1 MSNESYKFSKVQ
13 DALFHILSG
22 LDFLIV
28 YDCETTGFQPAEN
41 HIIQLSARLCCVMK
55 DGFLEE
61 VGQAEW
67 YINPGYCLPDKITEL
82 TGISDEFLREKPF
95 EKEVFQE
102 IANFFCRDAILGY
115 NNHKFGDLFLKNMYS
130 RYGYLFAP
138 SMSIDLYKI
147 IKDVLEPGETE
158 NKKLSTVAAY
168 FGFTEDVEK
177 FHNASGDTMATLL
190 CFNRCLELYKKMKSI

>member
-1 MSNESYKFSKVQ
+1 MLKRQGLILMLQKLQFKQEDTMSNESYKFSKVQ

-102 IANFFCRDAILGY
+102 IANFFAGMQFWDITIINLAI
-115 NNHKFGDLFLKNMYS
+115 
-130 RYGYLFAP
+130 
-138 SMSIDLYKI
+138 
-147 IKDVLEPGETE
+147 
-158 NKKLSTVAAY
+158 
-168 FGFTEDVEK
+168 
-177 FHNASGDTMATLL
+177 
-190 CFNRCLELYKKMKSI
+190 CF